1 MPCLGYGNPEDAR
14 MRTTFERIEARLGR
28 DGLFYRYE
36 PQFDAVAAPEGA
48 FGICSFWAI
57 ENLARRGDLGRAERL
72 FEGMLGHANDV
83 GLFAEEIDP
92 ENGEALGN
100 FPQAFTHIGLIN
112 AAVAIGKAR
121 KERGDGARSEERR
134 SGQGCVSTWRS
145 RVWPDH

>member
-100 FPQAFTHIGLIN
+100 FPQAFTHIGI
-112 AAVAIGKAR
+112 IR
-121 KERGDGARSEERR
+121 TEERR
-134 SGQGCVSTWRS
+134 VGKECVSTWRS
-145 RVWPDH
+145 WWSPYHVKKKKIYTI

>member
-1 MPCLGYGNPEDAR
+1 MDASLLLMPCLGYGNPEDAR

-72 FEGMLGHANDV
+72 FAGMQ
-83 GLFAEEIDP
+83 
-92 ENGEALGN
+92 NGRASC
-100 FPQAFTHIGLIN
+100 
-112 AAVAIGKAR
+112 R
-121 KERGDGARSEERR
+121 ERVCEY
-134 SGQGCVSTWRS
+134 V
-145 RVWPDH
+145 